1 MKEVNRFYSSL
12 GLLIIL
18 NVIIKPLWIFG
29 IDRQVQNA
37 VGTAVYG
44 NFFSLFNFSI
54 VFSFLLDWGLTSY
67 FNRQLAVSKENF
79 ISKAGGFLSIKILF
93 ALLYAAVVFTVA
105 WLSGVRQWNLLSGVV
120 LIQILTSLFLFFRS
134 IVTAHQWFSTDAWLS
149 VLDKGLMIVLCGSF
163 LYFPSVA
170 GKMTIEVFLVIQIA
184 CTTLAAVCVA
194 AVLLRR
200 GVRFSFATNSFLSK
214 QLLKPALPFAVIVL
228 LMSVHYRL
236 DGFLLER
243 MHKNGAYEAGIYAG
257 AYRLL
262 DAANM
267 TGYLLASFLLPFIA
281 RQLSTGKKIDEVILN
296 SRHLLM
302 LFSTAII
309 TMTVFVAPWIQQLL
323 YHNNDAEAIAVLQWC
338 LPALAGYSLVQV
350 YGTVMTAAGQIVQ
363 FCYIVLLCVVLNII
377 LNLLLIPEW
386 GARACCIAALI
397 SQAGCGITTML
408 YVKKKSGINIH
419 FRSLLMYIFI
429 GAILC
434 GFYYFTCT
442 ATISKWILIT
452 GAGLITLIAAILF
465 KLTDIRKWRDILTQ
479 QNL

>member
-54 VFSFLLDWGLTSY
+54 VFSFLLDWGLTGY
-67 FNRQLAVSKENF
+67 FNRQLAISQENF
-79 ISKAGGFLSIKILF
+79 ISKAGYFLSIKLFF
-93 ALLYAAVVFTVA
+93 ALFYAVVVFTVA
-105 WLSGVRQWNLLSGVV
+105 WLSGVRQWDLLSGII

-149 VLDKGLMIVLCGSF
+149 VLDKGLMVVLCGSF

-170 GKMTIEVFLVIQIA
+170 GNMTIEIFLLIQIA
-184 CTTLAAVCVA
+184 CTTLAVVCVA
-194 AVLLRR
+194 AVLLRK
-200 GVRFSFATNSFLSK
+200 GVRFSFATNSFLSR

-243 MHKNGAYEAGIYAG
+243 IHKNGTYEAGIYAG

-267 TGYLLASFLLPFIA
+267 IGYLLASFLLPFIA
-281 RQLSTGKKIDEVILN
+281 RQWSEGKATREAVLN

-302 LFSTAII
+302 LFSIAIF
-309 TMTVFVAPWIQQLL
+309 TTVIFLAPWIQQLL
-323 YHNNDAEAIAVLQWC
+323 YHNNDAEAITVLQWC

-350 YGTVMTAAGQIVQ
+350 YGTVMTAKGQVVQ
-363 FCYIVLLCVVLNII
+363 FCYIVFLSVLLNVT

-386 GARACCIAALI
+386 GARGCCLAAVI
-397 SQAGCGITTML
+397 SQAICGITTML
-408 YVKKKSGINIH
+408 YVQKKSGINIGP
-419 FRSLLMYIFI
+419 RSLLMYIFI
-429 GAILC
+429 GVILC
-434 GFYYFTCT
+434 GFYYWAGDT
-442 ATISKWILIT
+442 TISKWVLIF
-452 GAGLITLIAAILF
+452 GSGLITIAAAILF
-465 KLTDIRKWRDILTQ
+465 KLVDIRKWRNILIQ
-479 QNL
+479 QKL